1 MDGRIINRGGDNKVI
16 RGQKTNEEN
25 KAHNE
30 LNNIMRR
37 QFGIENHRHLRRNQK
52 VFIKMSPRRTGAF

>member
-16 RGQKTNEEN
+16 RGQKMNEEN

-37 QFGIENHRHLRRNQK
+37 QFGIENHRHLRTEPK
-52 VFIKMSPRRTGAF
+52 GLH